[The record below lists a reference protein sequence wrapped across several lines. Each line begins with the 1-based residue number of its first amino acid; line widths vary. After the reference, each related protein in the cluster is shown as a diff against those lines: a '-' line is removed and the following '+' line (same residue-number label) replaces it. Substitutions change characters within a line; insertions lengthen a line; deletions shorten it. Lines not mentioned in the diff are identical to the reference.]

1 MSGAQDRAVD
11 WTSRMRTI
19 GDPIAFGPR
28 GFSRWHRLAAL
39 ALGATL
45 LLPAAAARSDAL
57 DQIRARG
64 VLVVGTKADYQPF
77 GFRGPSGAIVGF
89 EPDLAMDV
97 ATTLG
102 VKLEL
107 VPVLSSSRIP
117 LLTEGKVDLIIATM
131 NDTPERHK
139 LVDFVSPSYYASG
152 VNVLAPKS
160 LRLHVWQQLRGKPI
174 CMIDG
179 AFYVDGI
186 KQRYEPELLTFKNTN
201 EMYDALRRDRC
212 ISVVYDDTA
221 IIGQLQISD
230 WREFEMP
237 LLSILVEPWGMA
249 VKLGETRLEKVLSDQ
264 VKEWHRTSRIVALE
278 EQWHIPHSGFAE
290 EMHRKYLE
298 TQ

>member
-1 MSGAQDRAVD
+1 
-11 WTSRMRTI
+11 
-19 GDPIAFGPR
+19 
-28 GFSRWHRLAAL
+28 
-39 ALGATL
+39 
-45 LLPAAAARSDAL
+45 
-57 DQIRARG
+57 
-64 VLVVGTKADYQPF
+64 
-77 GFRGPSGAIVGF
+77 
-89 EPDLAMDV
+89 
-97 ATTLG
+97 

-107 VPVLSSSRIP
+107 VPVVTSNRIS

-139 LVDFVSPSYYASG
+139 LVDFVTPSYYASG

-179 AFYVDGI
+179 AFYVDEI
-186 KQRYEPELLTFKNTN
+186 KQRYEPELLTFKNTS

-249 VKLGETRLEKVLSDQ
+249 VRLGETRLEKVLSDQ
-264 VKEWHRTSRIVALE
+264 VREWHRASRIVALE